1 MVIGICDDN
10 REDAIRI
17 QQEVCKCLKLFGE
30 EKTITMISEDESC
43 WKIVEQRW

>member
-17 QQEVCKCLKLFGE
+17 QQEVCKCLKLF
-30 EKTITMISEDESC
+30 EKKNNHNDFRRRQ
-43 WKIVEQRW
+43 KAAGKL

>member
-30 EKTITMISEDESC
+30 EKNNHNDFRRRQ
-43 WKIVEQRW
+43 KAAGKL